1 MKQRSA
7 GNEEIESGEATAV
20 AAVMPLLL
28 TIPQAARVLAIGR
41 TTVYELI
48 KARHLEP
55 VRIGRSTR
63 IPVESL
69 QDFVDRRR
77 GMS

>member
-1 MKQRSA
+1 MRERSA
-7 GNEEIESGEATAV
+7 SNEEFESGEAAAV

-48 KARHLEP
+48 KARDLEP
-55 VRIGRSTR
+55 VHIGRSTR